1 MEFKDYL
8 KILYRRRLWV
18 VGTLLVSLAVF
29 GFYYT
34 YEIQT
39 YQAAGKILLRRSDPV
54 LSIMGGITYS
64 PKVLSYRTQM
74 SVARSQAVCERAAKL
89 LANRA
94 TTGEIQDA
102 LALEKE
108 AETEIVAI
116 QATYPDPDLAVGIVN
131 AVIDAFTAYDDEEVK
146 KGANAAIAFLAQQIE
161 EINKSELPRIEEDL
175 KRFRQTRKIYDLSE
189 QIKLD
194 LKRLAEAEAMDAEI
208 ELQIGDLGTEILQT
222 REQIQQFIAACEKMI
237 SEKETYVPR
246 QELLKGLVAPGDIKD
261 KERDADLLATLKE
274 RVLGQGAESPGG
286 RRVGRVEEELALARL
301 DRRSM
306 LANFTE
312 THPEVLAKDRH
323 IAGLEEMLTAA
334 LAEDTVERALRRRF
348 SIYDQLLSREA
359 QQAALA
365 DKRKRANDQAERLRK
380 RLGSI
385 SDDEIQYLSLS
396 RQFSATKERLATI
409 AQKRADL
416 ELEKRRLEGNVTV
429 YEHAP
434 AGSSLAVPKRST
446 RSMPLVLMMSVVAA
460 IGIAYLTDIMDTTL
474 RTDYHISRFLNLPA
488 LGVIPF
494 VDERASRLLVSQPL
508 RTSLMEDFSRLATF
522 FPSQYEQSGAKVF
535 MMVSFNE
542 EEGKSTT
549 VSNLGVA
556 FARNGY
562 TVVIID
568 GDMRKPKLHDFFG
581 VPIHPG
587 LSSVLD
593 GSLEAAEEARRIGEG
608 RPGTET
614 VESVLAQTLMRPEAW
629 KGDGLYIIPSGT
641 IPENPA
647 GLLRS
652 ERSLRFLDEVRE
664 AADVV
669 LIDAPPLIGA
679 ADALILAPWVDGVL
693 FLVEAGATTK
703 EQATQAK
710 KMIEN
715 AGGRIVGC
723 ILNKARETA
732 SASYYYYSRG
742 YGYNRRRY
750 GSYGGYGS

>member
-1 MEFKDYL
+1 MELKDYL

-18 VGTLLVSLAVF
+18 LGTILVSLAVF
-29 GFYYT
+29 GFYFT

-39 YQAAGKILLRRSDPV
+39 YQAAGKVLLRRSDPV
-54 LSIMGGITYS
+54 LSIMGGLTYS

-74 SVARSQAVCERAAKL
+74 SVARSQPVAERASIIL
-89 LANRA
+89 SGRV
-94 TTGEIQDA
+94 TPGEIQKA
-102 LALEKE
+102 LAVEKE
-108 AETEIVAI
+108 GDTEIVSI
-116 QATYPDPDLAVGIVN
+116 QAVYSDPELAVGIVN
-131 AVIDAFTAYDDEEVK
+131 AVIDAFAAYDDEEVK
-146 KGANAAIAFLAQQIE
+146 RGANSAIDFLNKQVVQ
-161 EINKSELPRIEEDL
+161 INKEELPEIESRL
-175 KRFRQTRKIYDLSE
+175 KQFRATRRIYDLSE

-194 LKRLAEAEAMDAEI
+194 LKRLAEAEALDAEI
-208 ELQIGDLGTEILQT
+208 ELQVGDLDTEIELT
-222 REQIQQFIAACEKMI
+222 RRQIQEFISAIEKVL

-246 QELLKGLVAPGDIKD
+246 QERLKEIMGGREMPSS
-261 KERDADLLATLKE
+261 DLLQTLKE
-274 RVLGQGAESPGG
+274 RVMGQENSAPAAQ
-286 RRVGRVEEELALARL
+286 RVLRVEQELALARL
-301 DRRSM
+301 DRRSL

-312 THPEVLAKDRH
+312 THPEILAKDRH

-334 LAEDTVERALRRRF
+334 LSEDTIERSLRRRF
-348 SIYDQLLSREA
+348 VVYDQLLAKQA
-359 QQAALA
+359 QRAALV
-365 DKRKRANDQAERLRK
+365 DKRKRSQEQAVRLRERL
-380 RLGSI
+380 GQI
-385 SDDEIQYLSLS
+385 SDDEIEYLGLS

-409 AQKRADL
+409 AAKKADL

-434 AGSSLAVPKRST
+434 AGSAVAVPKRST
-446 RSMPLVLMMSVVAA
+446 RSFPLIVMMTVIAA
-460 IGIAYLTDIMDTTL
+460 IGIAYLTDLMDTTL
-474 RTDYHISRFLNLPA
+474 RTDYHISRYLNLPV
-488 LGVIPF
+488 LGVVPF
-494 VDERASRLLVSQPL
+494 VDERTSRLLVSQPL

-562 TVVIID
+562 TVILID
-568 GDMRKPKLHDFFG
+568 ADMRKPKLHDFFG
-581 VPIHPG
+581 IPIHPG
-587 LSSVLD
+587 LSSLLD

-608 RPGTET
+608 LPAGDAGG
-614 VESVLAQTLMRPEAW
+614 SVLGQTLARPEAW
-629 KGDGLYIIPSGT
+629 KGEGLYVVPSGT

-647 GLLRS
+647 GLLRT
-652 ERSLRFLDEVRE
+652 EQSLKFLDEVRE
-664 AADVV
+664 SADVV

-693 FLVEAGATTK
+693 LLVEAGATTK

-742 YGYNRRRY
+742 YGYARRRY

>member
-18 VGTLLVSLAVF
+18 VGTLLLSLSLF

-74 SVARSQAVCERAAKL
+74 SVASSQPVCERAAKL

-94 TTGEIQDA
+94 TPGEIKGA
-102 LALEKE
+102 LSLEKE
-108 AETEIVAI
+108 GDTEIVVI
-116 QATYPDPDLAVGIVN
+116 RSTYPDPDLAVGIVN
-131 AVIDAFTAYDDEEVK
+131 AVIDAFAAYDDEEVK
-146 KGANAAIAFLAQQIE
+146 KGANAAISFLTQQME
-161 EINKSELPRIEEDL
+161 EINKRELPEIESRL
-175 KRFRQTRKIYDLSE
+175 KEFRQTRRIYDLSE

-194 LKRLAEAEAMDAEI
+194 LKRLAEAEALDAEI
-208 ELQIGDLGTEILQT
+208 ELQIGDIDTEIDLT
-222 REQIQQFIAACEKMI
+222 RRQIREFIASCEKVV
-237 SEKETYVPR
+237 SEKESHVPR
-246 QELLKGLVAPGDIKD
+246 QDLLKGLVGPGEIGEE
-261 KERDADLLATLKE
+261 ERRTDLLATLKE
-274 RVLGQGAESPGG
+274 RVLGQGEDAPAGK
-286 RRVGRVEEELALARL
+286 RVARVEQELALARL

-323 IAGLEEMLTAA
+323 IAGLEEMLAAA

-348 SIYDQLLSREA
+348 SVYDQLLARQA
-359 QQAALA
+359 QRLALV
-365 DKRKRANDQAERLRK
+365 DKRKRSQEQAARLRERL
-380 RLGSI
+380 GAI
-385 SDDEIQYLSLS
+385 SDDEIQYLGLS
-396 RQFSATKERLATI
+396 RQFSATKERLA
-409 AQKRADL
+409 AVASKRADL

-434 AGSSLAVPKRST
+434 AGSSVAVPKSST
-446 RSMPLVLMMSVVAA
+446 RSLPLVVMMSVVAA
-460 IGIAYLTDIMDTTL
+460 IGMAYLTDIMDTTL

-494 VDERASRLLVSQPL
+494 VDERESRLLVSQPL

-522 FPSQYEQSGAKVF
+522 FPSQYEESGAKVF
-535 MMVSFNE
+535 MVVSFNE

-549 VSNLGVA
+549 ASNLGVA

-587 LSSVLD
+587 LSSLLD

-608 RPGTET
+608 KPGAET

-629 KGDGLYIIPSGT
+629 KGDGLYVIPSGT

-664 AADVV
+664 AADVI